1 MKRTKHNYPT
11 IGKVRLVR
19 EPSTIPQKIVTSSMI
34 VNEVAK
40 ELFTDTNLVEYFYM
54 LSLNR
59 ANMMCDS
66 AKISQGGLTGT
77 VVDIR
82 LIAKIAL
89 DTLAT
94 SVVFIHNHPSGN
106 AKPSEQDISLTK
118 KMKEALA
125 LLDIVVL
132 DHIIIVPNGDYYSF
146 MDQGIL

>member
-1 MKRTKHNYPT
+1 
-11 IGKVRLVR
+11 
-19 EPSTIPQKIVTSSMI
+19 MI

-59 ANMMCDS
+59 ANMICDS

-106 AKPSEQDISLTK
+106 VKPSEQDISLTK
-118 KMKEALA
+118 KMKQALA

-132 DHIIIVPNGDYYSF
+132 DHIIIVPNGNYYSF
-146 MDQGIL
+146 MDEGIL